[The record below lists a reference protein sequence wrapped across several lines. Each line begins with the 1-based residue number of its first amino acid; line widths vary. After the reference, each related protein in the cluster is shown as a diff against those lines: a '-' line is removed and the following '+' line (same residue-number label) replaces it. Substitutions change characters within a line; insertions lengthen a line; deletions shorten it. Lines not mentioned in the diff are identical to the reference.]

1 MARIKLLFFRTNFW
15 IASLA
20 GEDSSVI
27 RSRSSCR
34 WSILQMIITMPNSI
48 MNEFNTNMHRPNGRK
63 ARQQCGKATWNTTLR
78 ASRPRE
84 AGWIGRGRSRGE
96 PRWWHG
102 HYVIIIPSISSNLTA
117 DHHHNHDDQKV
128 FRRLEEE
135 RLGQLQAMAALY
147 LQVINVIVF
156 IIMIVIF
163 TIKRPSPS

>member
-27 RSRSSCR
+27 RSRSSFR

-63 ARQQCGKATWNTTLR
+63 ARLQCGKATWNTTLR

-96 PRWWHG
+96 PRW
-102 HYVIIIPSISSNLTA
+102 
-117 DHHHNHDDQKV
+117 
-128 FRRLEEE
+128 
-135 RLGQLQAMAALY
+135 
-147 LQVINVIVF
+147 
-156 IIMIVIF
+156 
-163 TIKRPSPS
+163 